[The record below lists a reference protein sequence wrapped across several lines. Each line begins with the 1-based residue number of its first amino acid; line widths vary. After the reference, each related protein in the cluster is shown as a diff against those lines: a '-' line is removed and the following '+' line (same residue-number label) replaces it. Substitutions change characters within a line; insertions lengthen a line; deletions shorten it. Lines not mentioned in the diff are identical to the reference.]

1 MYCSSIDTEHQC
13 GEGEGRGG
21 EGERERGYFTLLYFT
36 SRVGTSR
43 AVAGDYM
50 DPIHTCRV
58 LTMVPNVRGTL
69 YT

>member
-1 MYCSSIDTEHQC
+1 MR
-13 GEGEGRGG
+13 RGG
-21 EGERERGYFTLLYFT
+21 GVGWGGGGGGGERERGREREGIYFTLLYFT